1 MIIKHVDNHVE
12 SPLKKQGGGE
22 ATSFCVTE
30 MAERENILSQHS
42 RSVLLSPCR
51 VHRCEEYLN
60 RT

>member
-51 VHRCEEYLN
+51 VHRC
-60 RT
+60 